1 MPKPG
6 EPTTKD
12 FKGKH
17 YHLGCKYHP
26 NRWVCHT
33 TEDCSLNPVNSAA
46 SASSSTP
53 TTENEDKKTGS
64 RRLRK
69 AKLAAALLEED
80 EETEEDDDSVTS

>member
-17 YHLGCKYHP
+17 CHLACKCHP
-26 NRWVCHT
+26 NQWACHPA
-33 TEDCSLNPVNSAA
+33 EDCSLNPANVAAA
-46 SASSSTP
+46 SASATAH
-53 TTENEDKKTGS
+53 ENGEKKTGS
-64 RRLRK
+64 RQLKK

-80 EETEEDDDSVTS
+80 EESQNEDDDDSVP